1 MGRHLSGKSKK
12 QLALANKLNQSNSEQ
27 QLLKSQ
33 QSEASSPKANTTE
46 ETKKANKIRKR
57 LYHEFRNMIADEW
70 SFCRSSQASATSHV
84 HDILINGLDTIPGAG
99 PSQKSK

>member
-27 QLLKSQ
+27 LLKSQ
-33 QSEASSPKANTTE
+33 QSGSSSPKANTTE

-57 LYHEFRNMIADEW
+57 LYHEFRNMINDEW

-84 HDILINGLDTIPGAG
+84 HDILTNGLETIPGAG
-99 PSQKSK
+99 SSQKNK